1 MKSGYEQKL
10 SQNLKISFRKYRCK
24 ASPLHKEVANR
35 IIWEYSEAVNKVFLF
50 IKERINHYESTKPM
64 KLHHFTL
71 GQLVDP
77 EISAKIVEFF
87 DKGLREYLIFS
98 EEGYLQRSK
107 KFGEPIKRFQ

>member
-1 MKSGYEQKL
+1 MSKSYR
-10 SQNLKISFRKYRCK
+10 KISKSVFANTD
-24 ASPLHKEVANR
+24 ASPLHKEVRNR

-50 IKERINHYESTKPM
+50 IKERINPYESTQPM
-64 KLHHFTL
+64 KLYHFTL

-98 EEGYLQRSK
+98 EEGYLQKSK
-107 KFGEPIKRFQ
+107 MFGEPIKRFQ